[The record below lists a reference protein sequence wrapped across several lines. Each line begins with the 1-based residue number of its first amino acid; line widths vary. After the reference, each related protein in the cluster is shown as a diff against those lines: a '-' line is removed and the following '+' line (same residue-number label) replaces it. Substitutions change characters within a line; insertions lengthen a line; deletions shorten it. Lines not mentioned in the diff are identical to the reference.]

1 MKKSWSIQSCCQQ
14 SMEYLQLTLMGASP
28 NSEAIVMP
36 YFSICSWG
44 NMWIG
49 QLRPFYKYLI
59 TESAMAVLVPSEGVT
74 QCITITW
81 VLMVAVWIPS
91 RGSPCVPPF
100 HIAYKML
107 QYPWLQG
114 NIFSVLWNGCATAAF
129 AMLCCST
136 SIWLNF
142 EFGIHSRGKENHPKF
157 CWVAR

>member
-1 MKKSWSIQSCCQQ
+1 M
-14 SMEYLQLTLMGASP
+14 TLMGASP

-59 TESAMAVLVPSEGVT
+59 TESAMAVLVPSEGVI
-74 QCITITW
+74 QCMTITW
-81 VLMVAVWIPS
+81 VLMAAIWIPS

-107 QYPWLQG
+107 QYP
-114 NIFSVLWNGCATAAF
+114 
-129 AMLCCST
+129 
-136 SIWLNF
+136 
-142 EFGIHSRGKENHPKF
+142 
-157 CWVAR
+157 